1 MKSLMRIIV
10 LGLLFACS
18 VACTQVPPG
27 NVGVMVNLSGGDK
40 GVSPVAEVSPGW
52 YWVGPF
58 RDLYLFPTFSQ
69 TRAWQG
75 GEALSFSTVEGMTVT
90 ADVGITFSVKPD
102 SVTAVFQKYRRGID
116 EIEGVFLH
124 NMVRDALVIEASTK
138 PIEYV
143 YGKGK
148 AELIE
153 QVLQH
158 VRRQTDGIGINVE
171 NIYWAGA
178 FRLPEQVAASLNAK
192 MAATQMAQQRE
203 NEIKTAEAEAQKAVA
218 QAKGEAD
225 SRLLVAKAEAEAIR
239 IRGDALRENPRL
251 VELQAVEKWDGVLP
265 QYMMGGNTTPFIT
278 VPTGNKQQ

>member
-90 ADVGITFSVKPD
+90 AD
-102 SVTAVFQKYRRGID
+102 
-116 EIEGVFLH
+116 
-124 NMVRDALVIEASTK
+124 
-138 PIEYV
+138 EY
-143 YGKGK
+143 YDMFIHLGDMAYK
-148 AELIE
+148 LI
-153 QVLQH
+153 
-158 VRRQTDGIGINVE
+158 R
-171 NIYWAGA
+171 
-178 FRLPEQVAASLNAK
+178 
-192 MAATQMAQQRE
+192 AATIPVMV
-203 NEIKTAEAEAQKAVA
+203 I
-218 QAKGEAD
+218 
-225 SRLLVAKAEAEAIR
+225 
-239 IRGDALRENPRL
+239 PRSAF
-251 VELQAVEKWDGVLP
+251 VTD
-265 QYMMGGNTTPFIT
+265 
-278 VPTGNKQQ
+278 

>member
-1 MKSLMRIIV
+1 MKSLIRFA
-10 LGLLFACS
+10 LFACIALGM

-27 NVGVMVNLSGGDK
+27 NVGVLVNLTGGDK
-40 GVSPVAEVSPGW
+40 GVSNTTEVAPG
-52 YWVGPF
+52 YVWVGPF

-90 ADVGITFSVKPD
+90 ADVGITFSVMPD
-102 SVTAVFQKYRRGID
+102 HVTGVFQKYRRGID

-153 QVLQH
+153 SVLQH
-158 VRRQTDGIGINVE
+158 VRKQTQPIGINVE

-178 FRLPEQVAASLNAK
+178 FRLPEQVAQSLNAK

-203 NEIKTAEAEAQKAVA
+203 NEIKTAEAEAMKAVA

-251 VELQAVEKWDGVLP
+251 VELQAVEKWNGVLP
-265 QYMMGGNTTPFIT
+265 TYMMGSGATPFIT
-278 VPTGNKQQ
+278 VPTGNKQ